1 MNRPEEGPHRLST
14 RITRQDENME
24 PLRVVGKPIPQINAP
39 EKVRGY
45 ARYVGDMQLPRM
57 LHAKLLRSPH
67 PHARI
72 LGIRADKALQVP
84 GVAAVATSDD
94 TPKVPWG
101 VVKNDQQI
109 LAVDKVR
116 HIGEEVAA
124 VAAETEEAALEAVER
139 IEVEYEVLPPV
150 FELEEALA
158 PGAPEVHEGTGNVSR
173 ELRIRHG
180 DVEKG
185 FSESAA
191 VHEETYTTPH
201 QFQTYM
207 EPLGALADI
216 DGQGRITLYVPSQ
229 SIYFTRRLV
238 AQALQLPS
246 TKIRVVQTCVGGAF
260 GGKLGEDPMGHIASL
275 MALKTGRPV
284 RLLNNRLDEFQASR
298 PRMPAKIRLGMG
310 VRDDGTL
317 AAKEAQILGN
327 NGAYTCFSYE
337 VIQVTATRMDNLYR
351 QENLKVDA
359 TLVYTNLIPAGAFRG
374 FGNPQM
380 SFAME
385 SHMDVLA
392 EKLGMDPAELRLRNA
407 VHAGDVTIHGWE
419 LGSCGI
425 QECIEKATEAID
437 WKSLRS
443 AKQDREDGRYR
454 TGIGLGCAVHSTSSR
469 QLSNWDGS
477 TAVVKVDDDGK
488 AQVICGEGELG
499 QGAQTVIAQIA
510 AEGLGLEVDD
520 VRVSAADTE
529 NTPLCFGG
537 YGSRLTLMAGNAVQR
552 AAEGCKETLLNVAAE
567 QLEVS
572 PGDLQLDRGMI
583 FVQSAPDRKMTIGDA
598 VAANLLR
605 AQGDIVYHQATWD
618 APTVTPDEET
628 AYGRT
633 TVACSFV
640 CVIVVVEVDTE
651 TGQVHLKRVVAADDL
666 GKAINPLTV
675 EGQVQ
680 GELAQGLGYGLFEN
694 AVVEGGQFAGGNLAD
709 YTVPKA
715 DSLPEITSIFVE
727 SLDPNGPFGAK
738 GCSECALVPTAAVL
752 ANAVYD
758 AVGVRITS
766 LPIRPEIILR
776 AMADQA

>member
-1 MNRPEEGPHRLST
+1 MSRSEENLSHPPT
-14 RITRQDENME
+14 TITREDGDTK

-39 EKVRGY
+39 EKVRGSS
-45 ARYVGDMQLPRM
+45 RYVGDMRFPRM
-57 LHAKLLRSPH
+57 LHAKILRSPY

-72 LGIRADKALQVP
+72 LSVRADKALQIP
-84 GVAAVATSDD
+84 GVATVVTSDD

-101 VVKNDQQI
+101 VVKKDQQV

-116 HIGEEVAA
+116 HLGEEVAA
-124 VAAETEEAALEAVER
+124 VAAETEEAALEAIER
-139 IEVEYEVLPPV
+139 IEVDYEILSPV
-150 FELEEALA
+150 FDMEEALV
-158 PGAPEVHEGTGNVSR
+158 PGAPEVHEGSKNISR
-173 ELRIRHG
+173 TIQICHG
-180 DVEKG
+180 DVIKG
-185 FSESAA
+185 FAESAV
-191 VHEETYTTPH
+191 VHEETYTTAH
-201 QFQTYM
+201 QFQAYM
-207 EPLGALADI
+207 EPLGALADV

-238 AQALQLPS
+238 AQALQLPT

-275 MALKTGRPV
+275 LALKTGRPV
-284 RLLNNRLDEFQASR
+284 RLLNNRIDEFQASR
-298 PRMPAKIRLGMG
+298 PRMPAKIWLKMG
-310 VRDDGTL
+310 VRDNGTI
-317 AAKEAQILGN
+317 AAKEVKILGN
-327 NGAYTCFSYE
+327 NGAYSGFSYE

-359 TLVYTNLIPAGAFRG
+359 TLVYTNLIPTGAFRG

-385 SHMDVLA
+385 SHLDCLA
-392 EKLGMDPAELRLRNA
+392 EGLDMDPGELRLRNA
-407 VHAGDVTIHGWE
+407 VHTGDITIHGWE

-425 QECIEKATEAID
+425 QQCIEKAMEAVD
-437 WKSLRS
+437 WKSFRLR
-443 AKQDREDGRYR
+443 KKDRENGRYQ
-454 TGIGLGCAVHSTSSR
+454 TGVGLGCAVHSTSNR

-510 AEGLGLEVDD
+510 AEELGLEVND

-552 AAEGCKETLLNVAAE
+552 AAEGCKKTLLNIASE
-567 QLEVS
+567 ELEVS
-572 PGDLQLDRGMI
+572 PGDLQLESGMI
-583 FVQSAPDRKMTIGDA
+583 SVRSAPDKKMLIGDA
-598 VAANLLR
+598 VTANLLR

-618 APTVTPDEET
+618 APTVTPDEEN

-633 TVACSFV
+633 TIACSFV
-640 CVIVVVEVDTE
+640 CVIIVVEVDTE
-651 TGQVHLKRVVAADDL
+651 TGQVHLKHVVAADDL

-680 GELAQGLGYGLFEN
+680 GELAQGLGYGFFEN
-694 AVVEGGQFAGGNLAD
+694 AVTEGGQFAGGNLAD

-715 DSLPEITSIFVE
+715 DSIPEITSIFVE
-727 SLDPNGPFGAK
+727 SIDPNGPFGAK

-766 LPIRPEIILR
+766 LPIRPEAILK
-776 AMADQA
+776 ALAEQS